1 MRITFIGGGN
11 MAKALLG
18 GLIGQGY
25 SPSAMQVVEPYAALH
40 ETLSQQFG
48 VRCVT
53 AVDASSLLCD
63 TVVLAVKPQQMREA
77 LTPLY
82 GKLEQQLVVS
92 IAAGI
97 RLADISRW
105 LGGYLRLARAMPN
118 TPALI
123 GKGVSGLFADPSVD
137 QSGRL
142 NAERI
147 LTAVGSILW
156 LQDEA
161 QMDAV
166 TAISGSGPAYV
177 YYFIEA
183 VEAAARQL
191 GFDEPAARKLTMETF
206 LGATQLAAQSA
217 ESISTLRQQVT
228 SKGGTTEAAL
238 KSFAVSEIAAEIALG
253 IEAAALR
260 GSELGDS
267 LGRDEGTSGHA

>member
-25 SPSAMQVVEPYAALH
+25 SPSAMRVVEPYADLH
-40 ETLSQQFG
+40 ETLRQQFG

>member
-25 SPSAMQVVEPYAALH
+25 SPSGMQVVEPYAELH

-147 LTAVGSILW
+147 LNAVGSILW

-161 QMDAV
+161 QIDAV

-177 YYFIEA
+177 FYFIEA

-206 LGATQLAAQSA
+206 LGATQLAARSA

-238 KSFAVSEIAAEIALG
+238 KSFAVSGIAAEIALG

-260 GSELGDS
+260 GRELGDS
-267 LGRDEGTSGHA
+267 LGRDAGASGHA